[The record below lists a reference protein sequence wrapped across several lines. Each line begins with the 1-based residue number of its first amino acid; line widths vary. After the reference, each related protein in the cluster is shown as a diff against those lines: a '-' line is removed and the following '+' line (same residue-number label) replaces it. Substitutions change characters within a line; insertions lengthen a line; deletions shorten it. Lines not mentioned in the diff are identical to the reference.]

1 MLFGLLIVL
10 PLTVVVWVVLRLF
23 RVRVESFERLGELIG
38 VVVLFTWL
46 AILFIGLP
54 TYAAVSLV
62 GAHLGLWHSSFSSLV
77 AAIPKWRGL
86 PVILWVF
93 FGLCAT
99 AGVSAIVDW
108 VMNRAKGQVRAP
120 PLVTAIERSRGA
132 PTASDNHD
140 YQGLGD
146 PR

>member
-23 RVRVESFERLGELIG
+23 RVRVKSFERLGELIA

-54 TYAAVSLV
+54 TYAAVSLI
-62 GAHLGLWHSSFSSLV
+62 GAHLGLWHSSFSLP
-77 AAIPKWRGL
+77 AIPKWRGL

-99 AGVSAIVDW
+99 AGLSHIVGW
-108 VMNRAKGQVRAP
+108 VMNRAKGKVG
-120 PLVTAIERSRGA
+120 TAARK
-132 PTASDNHD
+132 
-140 YQGLGD
+140 
-146 PR
+146 